1 MTRTRTLD
9 TSRIT
14 RWAAASVMV
23 VGGIMASVSAMDA
36 WADSHGKDGS
46 ERSEGHS
53 MMQAMH
59 RHGGGGMGMGGH
71 GGMMSERMLDHMLKD
86 VKATDAQRTQ
96 ILKIAEG
103 ARTDLTKLHEGGRT
117 LHEQSM
123 ALMAQPTVDAAAAE
137 KLRQQMLGQH
147 DQVSKRMLTAMLD
160 ISKVLTPEQRATLA
174 TRMKEHQKMREEHR
188 GHEGHGGG
196 KGHDEHK
203 S

>member
-1 MTRTRTLD
+1 MTRTQSLD

-23 VGGIMASVSAMDA
+23 VGGIMASVSAMNA
-36 WADSHGKDGS
+36 WADSRGMEGS
-46 ERSEGHS
+46 ERGEGHS

-59 RHGGGGMGMGGH
+59 RHGGGGMGGH

-103 ARTDLTKLHEGGRT
+103 ARADLSKLHEGGRT

-123 ALMAQPTVDAAAAE
+123 ALMTQPNVDGAAAE
-137 KLRQQMLGQH
+137 KLRQQMLVQH

-188 GHEGHGGG
+188 GHEGHGDD

-203 S
+203 G

>member
-53 MMQAMH
+53 MMHAMH
-59 RHGGGGMGMGGH
+59 HPEGGGMGIGGH
-71 GGMMSERMLDHMLKD
+71 GGMMGGRMLDRMLKD
-86 VKATDAQRTQ
+86 VKATDAQRAQ
-96 ILKIAEG
+96 IQKIADS
-103 ARTDLTKLHEGGRT
+103 ARNDVTKLHEGGRT

-137 KLRQQMLGQH
+137 KLRQQMLAQH

-188 GHEGHGGG
+188 GHEGHGDD

>member
-36 WADSHGKDGS
+36 WADTHRKDGS
-46 ERSEGHS
+46 ERGEGHS
-53 MMQAMH
+53 MMHAMH
-59 RHGGGGMGMGGH
+59 RHGGGGMGGH
-71 GGMMSERMLDHMLKD
+71 GGMMSERRLDHLLKD

-123 ALMAQPTVDAAAAE
+123 ALMTQPNVDAAAAE
-137 KLRQQMLGQH
+137 KLRQQMLVQH

-188 GHEGHGGG
+188 GHE
-196 KGHDEHK
+196 EHK
-203 S
+203 G